1 MATEVAI
8 IKQLWTKAEVSY
20 YRITLRIQGVSMP
33 DLNYTLAFEVKKELA
48 DRYFGFRKIIEED
61 TNAYQQNI
69 IASALELENKIG
81 FDLVRLYVLLRDNV
95 LINDLFKITGLGKV
109 LFYDQYITKSPTIR
123 KQVLKDIHVHGL
135 TRKWR
140 FQNMFFDLYDSLE
153 KHVAEYRQNI
163 LDLAEDRETIKEEIN
178 LFYQK
183 NDISGIM
190 LFLRGMDGEA
200 PGSSGP
206 MAGAIDTDNIITMEE
221 KMRIQ
226 PPQPVEKILPI
237 LSPIPPA
244 KQIKKELQKLIDTAF
259 SRQPEFDPKK
269 L

>member
-1 MATEVAI
+1 M
-8 IKQLWTKAEVSY
+8 L
-20 YRITLRIQGVSMP
+20 
-33 DLNYTLAFEVKKELA
+33 DLNTTLAFEVKKEIA

-61 TNAYQQNI
+61 TNAYQKNV
-69 IASALELENKIG
+69 IAGALELEEKIG
-81 FDLVRLYVLLRDNV
+81 FDLVRLYVLLKDNA
-95 LINDLFKITGLGKV
+95 LIDDLFRITGLGKI
-109 LFYDQYITKSPTIR
+109 LFYDQYINKSPTIR
-123 KQVLKDIHVHGL
+123 KRVLADIPVHGL
-135 TRKWR
+135 TRRRR
-140 FQNMFFDLYDSLE
+140 FQNMFFDIYDSLE
-153 KHVAEYRQNI
+153 KHVADYRQKI
-163 LDLAEDRETIKEEIN
+163 LALAEDQETIKEEIN

-190 LFLRGMDGEA
+190 LFLRGMDGVT

-206 MAGAIDTDNIITMEE
+206 MAGAINTENAITMEQ

-244 KQIKKELQKLIDTAF
+244 KEIKNELQELIGTAF